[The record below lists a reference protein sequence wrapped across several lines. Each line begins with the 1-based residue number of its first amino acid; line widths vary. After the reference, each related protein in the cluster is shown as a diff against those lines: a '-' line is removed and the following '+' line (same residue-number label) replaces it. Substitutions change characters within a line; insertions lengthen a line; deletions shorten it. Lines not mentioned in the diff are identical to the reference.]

1 MKWEKLKKLT
11 MNGYGWSNSVRMD
24 FYSWRTI
31 PWQRLTIDGVPAE
44 NFSLVSSRWQW
55 QVGVTLWQLGQ
66 YLLIRQFLLIL
77 TQGLES
83 RTISSGQDVT
93 FILHQFSLIKFT
105 RVYVLTFSYLKL
117 FWFIILMT
125 TPQR

>member
-11 MNGYGWSNSVRMD
+11 MSGYGWFNLVRMD

-44 NFSLVSSRWQW
+44 NCSVVSSRWQW

-66 YLLIRQFLLIL
+66 YLLIRQFLLIM

-83 RTISSGQDVT
+83 GTISSGQDVT
-93 FILHQFSLIKFT
+93 VILHQFSLIKFT

-117 FWFIILMT
+117 FWFIISMT